1 MPSPA
6 SCFLKLGLMPQGSS
20 SLSESP
26 QVRYQLSYHMS
37 LWWKE
42 ALAIEVLGLGGV
54 GQDLGTK
61 SVFQI
66 MEIFLI

>member
-1 MPSPA
+1 
-6 SCFLKLGLMPQGSS
+6 
-20 SLSESP
+20 
-26 QVRYQLSYHMS
+26 MS